1 MRKVRELK
9 PLLLT
14 QEQAD
19 AALTEACR
27 ALLGETGPAKECNSR
42 QREVSSLPLENDLK
56 LAKSLV
62 EQEKA
67 TDSAKDRAGDARKI
81 LGADEA
87 ASTPV
92 CLRRVPDDD
101 KGRRSHGTVASGRE
115 SMLRELFAAFL
126 AISKSS
132 SFAR

>member
-67 TDSAKDRAGDARKI
+67 TDSSKDRAGDARKI
-81 LGADEA
+81 VGADEA
-87 ASTPV
+87 ASTRAAAADVYRKRKHLKASSYINPIEANMAQS
-92 CLRRVPDDD
+92 LRIIFTNDSYDLQV
-101 KGRRSHGTVASGRE
+101 
-115 SMLRELFAAFL
+115 L
-126 AISKSS
+126 
-132 SFAR
+132 